1 MVLKRKKTKKNKK
14 SKILYRKGLQPCIAS
29 AKLSN
34 LIEGSLAAVNEISKG
49 LSVAMPNQE
58 LLNCYSNVLDL
69 QKSAFE
75 QVTNL
80 NEILK
85 GSTAQ
90 LTNITS
96 DILAPVSA
104 IITEIGLATANAN
117 QLFNLGKINES
128 VLLSVQKLSGLCLD
142 TIQEQQRF
150 ALSSLK
156 TIEDSNNLNR
166 FISDCAAS
174 IQMITNGLDTVIRSI
189 PAFPSVLNLPA
200 LEVIRERTFITEGEL
215 AEHQEK
221 LDNFLREIDPDLI
234 EFRLGCWRTFRAKGL
249 DYIGQSSSS
258 MRRLVDKVLRHIAP
272 DEEVISTEYFKSS
285 PEAKTRDGRP
295 TRRARIY
302 YATDYDR
309 KKSEHLKRLT
319 TGLLSA
325 YGNLATW
332 DHEPEKRHD
341 FIYGYLI
348 AVEGY
353 LLSLLSV
360 QKRKK
365 LKNN

>member
-1 MVLKRKKTKKNKK
+1 MVLKRKKTQKNKK
-14 SKILYRKGLQPCIAS
+14 SKITYKKGLRPVIAS

-34 LIEGSLAAVNEISKG
+34 LLEGSLATVNEISKG

-58 LLNCYSNVLDL
+58 LLKGYSNVLDL

-90 LTNITS
+90 LTNIMS

-104 IITEIGLATANAN
+104 TITEIGLATANAS
-117 QLFNLGKINES
+117 QLFNLEKINES

-150 ALSSLK
+150 TLSSLQA
-156 TIEDSNNLNR
+156 IEDSNNLNR

-174 IQMITNGLDTVIRSI
+174 IQMITNGLDGVIRSI

-215 AEHQEK
+215 TEHQEK

-234 EFRLGCWRTFRAKGL
+234 EFRLGCWGTFRAKGW
-249 DYIGQSSSS
+249 DYIGQASSS
-258 MRRLVDKVLRHIAP
+258 MRRLIDKVLRHIAP
-272 DEEVISTEYFKSS
+272 DEEVISTEYFKAS

-302 YATDYDR
+302 CATDYDR
-309 KKSEHLKRLT
+309 KKAKHLKRLA
-319 TGLLSA
+319 TGFLSA
-325 YGNLATW
+325 YNNLSTW
-332 DHEPEKRHD
+332 DHKPEKRHD
-341 FIYGYLI
+341 FVYGSFV

-360 QKRKK
+360 LKRKK
-365 LKNN
+365 